1 MAMKLV
7 LLALLMIK
15 NASADEQ
22 THTEKSQ
29 SWVSTVERI
38 LYEGQLKFLL
48 WHGLPRPRQ
57 WRPWLTPVSPV
68 PRTGRHPDVVVAQ
81 DGSGNCGTIKE
92 ALDASLDRRDDRRFV
107 IYVKSG
113 TYNEYLVVTENMK
126 NVMLCG
132 DGIGNTIITG
142 SHSAR
147 AGYKTWKAATVVVS
161 GDGFVARDI
170 TFRNTAGR
178 EAYQAP
184 ALASNAPHSAFYRCS
199 FEGYQDTL
207 YVQRGQQF
215 YRECEISGTVDFIC
229 GNAAVV
235 IQNSNIYAKR
245 SRTGNEIVIA
255 ASNRNSQDSQTGIVI
270 HNCRIMAGSDL
281 KPVIDSYK
289 IYLGRPWRPYARTI
303 YIQNDF
309 DLAVDPKGWVK
320 WKEGEGTDSSSGV
333 GSVDFREYGNRGMG
347 ASTSGRVRWS
357 GYRATEDSSEAEQ
370 FSVANFIQGDSWLP
384 GTGIPFT
391 SGL

>member
-1 MAMKLV
+1 MSTSMAMKLV
-7 LLALLMIK
+7 LFALLMIK

-22 THTEKSQ
+22 THTEKSP

-38 LYEGQLKFLL
+38 LYQSQLKFLL
-48 WHGLPRPRQ
+48 RHGLRRPRH

-68 PRTGRHPDVVVAQ
+68 PRTRTGRNPDVVVAQ
-81 DGSGNCGTIKE
+81 DGSGNYGTIKE
-92 ALDASLDRRDDRRFV
+92 ALDASLDRRDDSRFV
-107 IYVKSG
+107 IYVKCG
-113 TYNEYLVVTENMK
+113 TYNEYLVVTEHMK

-147 AGYKTWKAATVVVS
+147 AGYKTLKAATVVVC

-184 ALASNAPHSAFYRCS
+184 ALASNAQHSAFYRCS

-229 GNAAVV
+229 GDAAVV

-245 SRTGNEIVIA
+245 SRTGKEIVIA
-255 ASNRNSQDSQTGIVI
+255 ASNRNSQDSRTGIVI

-281 KPVIDSYK
+281 KPVMHSYK

-303 YIQNDF
+303 YIQDEF
-309 DLAVDPKGWVK
+309 DVAVDPKGWV
-320 WKEGEGTDSSSGV
+320 GTDSRSGV
-333 GSVDFREYGNRGMG
+333 GSVDFREYGNRGWG
-347 ASTSGRVRWS
+347 ASTRGRVRWS
-357 GYRATEDSSEAEQ
+357 GYRGTVDSSEAEQ

>member
-1 MAMKLV
+1 HRKISEPGFNRRENSLSRSTKILTTARTTKAATMATM
-7 LLALLMIK
+7 
-15 NASADEQ
+15 AD
-22 THTEKSQ
+22 TS
-29 SWVSTVERI
+29 
-38 LYEGQLKFLL
+38 F
-48 WHGLPRPRQ
+48 
-57 WRPWLTPVSPV
+57 
-68 PRTGRHPDVVVAQ
+68 TGTKDKDRGNPDVVVAQ
-81 DGSGNCGTIKE
+81 DGSGNYGTIKRLSMRHLIE
-92 ALDASLDRRDDRRFV
+92 EMIA
-107 IYVKSG
+107 
-113 TYNEYLVVTENMK
+113 VV
-126 NVMLCG
+126 C
-132 DGIGNTIITG
+132 
-142 SHSAR
+142 
-147 AGYKTWKAATVVVS
+147 

-184 ALASNAPHSAFYRCS
+184 ALASNAQHSAFYRCS

-245 SRTGNEIVIA
+245 SRTGKEIVIA
-255 ASNRNSQDSQTGIVI
+255 ASNRNSQDSRTGIVI

-281 KPVIDSYK
+281 KPVMDSYK

-303 YIQNDF
+303 YIQDEF
-309 DLAVDPKGWVK
+309 DVAVDPKGWV
-320 WKEGEGTDSSSGV
+320 GTDSSSGV
-333 GSVDFREYGNRGMG
+333 GSVDFREYGNRGLG
-347 ASTSGRVRWS
+347 ASTSGRVRWC
-357 GYRATEDSSEAEQ
+357 GYRADSSEAEQ